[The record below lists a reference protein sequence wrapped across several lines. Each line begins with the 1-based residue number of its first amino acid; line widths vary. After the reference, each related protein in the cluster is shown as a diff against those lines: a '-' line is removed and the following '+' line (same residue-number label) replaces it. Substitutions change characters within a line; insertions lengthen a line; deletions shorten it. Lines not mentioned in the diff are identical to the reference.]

1 MDLNDGHSGQGLM
14 NSGGSSEGGLFNLP
28 GFDDVD
34 KESTAHHLPVDA
46 SFGTSNGTN
55 VTSSSLGHGN
65 PEIISDLSQVEL
77 MQQDTP
83 QDIAASDPSGKESEA
98 PTKGKGGW
106 PKGKKRKRLKDVNAP
121 RAPLTGYMRFL
132 NDRRDKAR
140 LEHPNLTFA
149 EIIRMLGA
157 EWSKL
162 AQSDKQKYLDEA
174 DRDKERYVKEI
185 EQYQQTEAY
194 KIFTK
199 KKQEGKRKTEMG
211 EDAENQINGAGL
223 EYGDESRLEDEMPGF
238 DIPIFTEEFLNYNK
252 TRENELRQLRKS
264 TTEYEEQNAI
274 LQKHI
279 DNMKSAIEKLETEA
293 VQQRNTNMA
302 LNSHLQSLRAMLT
315 SSFAGVPLPGTNEV
329 PTLTTI
335 DSYMTKLHQI
345 ILDSPQ
351 ENENLI
357 SSVREIVGRLDLQG
371 DPKL

>member
-1 MDLNDGHSGQGLM
+1 MDLTDASSNQGLM
-14 NSGGSSEGGLFNLP
+14 NTGASAEGGLFNLA
-28 GFDDVD
+28 GFDDVG
-34 KESTAHHLPVDA
+34 KEPSHLPVDT
-46 SFGTSNGTN
+46 SFTTSNGAN
-55 VTSSSLGHGN
+55 VTSSLSQPLAN
-65 PEIISDLSQVEL
+65 PEIIPDISQVEL

-83 QDIAASDPSGKESEA
+83 QDIGTSEQSSKESEVA
-98 PTKGKGGW
+98 SKGKGGW

-140 LEHPNLTFA
+140 QDNPNLTFA

-157 EWSKL
+157 EWSK
-162 AQSDKQKYLDEA
+162 QSQSEKQKYLDEA
-174 DRDKERYVKEI
+174 DKDRERYAKEI

-194 KIFTK
+194 KVFTK
-199 KKQEGKRKTEMG
+199 KKLEGKRKSEMG
-211 EDAENQINGAGL
+211 EDAENQLNGAGL
-223 EYGDESRLEDEMPGF
+223 EYGDENRLEDEMPGF

-279 DNMKSAIEKLETEA
+279 DNMKSAIEKLESEA

-302 LNSHLQSLRAMLT
+302 LNQHLQSLRAMLT

-329 PTLTTI
+329 PTLQTI